1 MKIMSCLLLCHAAD
15 NPMSEG
21 QGEDVGEVGN
31 TRLLH
36 FIKGK
41 DARVSRH
48 RAWKLRIKKAFTV
61 RKTWQIQNLILVG
74 RDCKDASIQSIPLG
88 QI

>member
-1 MKIMSCLLLCHAAD
+1 MKIMSCLLLGHAAD

-41 DARVSRH
+41 RCQGFQAQSMEV
-48 RAWKLRIKKAFTV
+48 KN
-61 RKTWQIQNLILVG
+61 QE
-74 RDCKDASIQSIPLG
+74 SIYS
-88 QI
+88 